1 MPTLE
6 NTVSSI
12 PHIEDY
18 AIFVGMSYG
27 DAKAKIEGMGHTV
40 KLSASKNK
48 THWRY
53 IRDYDPLNITLYV
66 ENNIVKLAW
75 KG

>member
-1 MPTLE
+1 MPIAE
-6 NTVSSI
+6 NLMSNI
-12 PHIEDY
+12 PHIDDLE
-18 AIFVGMSYG
+18 IFVGMSYG
-27 DAKAKIEGMGHTV
+27 DAKAKIEGMGHTI

-48 THWRY
+48 PHWRY
-53 IRDYDPLNITLYV
+53 QRDYDPLNITLYV

>member
-1 MPTLE
+1 MT
-6 NTVSSI
+6 TQVSSI
-12 PHIEDY
+12 PHIDDLT
-18 AIFVGMSYG
+18 IFIGMSYG

-40 KLSASKNK
+40 KPSASKNK
-48 THWRY
+48 IHWRVQ
-53 IRDYDPLNITLYV
+53 RDYDPLNITLYV